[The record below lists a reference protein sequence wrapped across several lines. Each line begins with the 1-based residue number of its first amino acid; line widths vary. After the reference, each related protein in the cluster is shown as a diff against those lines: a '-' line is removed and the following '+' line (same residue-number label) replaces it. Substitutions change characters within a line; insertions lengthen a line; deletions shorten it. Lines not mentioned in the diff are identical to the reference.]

1 MRILNFTLLFAA
13 TTLAAQEPPRPPRSA
28 PAPAQAAMPALP
40 GLPMDA
46 PSPVAAPAQTA
57 APAPLAAPAPA
68 AAPAAPDEYRLLPPR
83 IGQTLG
89 PLDAIYIDAQG
100 QGRVI
105 APRPLTEEAREL
117 ARLQAEMARE
127 QSRMESEYTRDFA
140 RAQSEQAREM
150 ARMQSE
156 LAREQARMSSEEVR
170 EMARVQS
177 QMALEQ
183 ARIAT
188 TVGGS
193 LYYTPS
199 GHMLPTTMPRAWAQG
214 DPADSMYK
222 AAMDVMN
229 KGDYRKAATLLKEI
243 PVKFQYSQYA
253 AEAMYWQ
260 AHALYRVGSTT
271 DLQEALQTLESLKSK
286 YPNSRLRNSQADVG
300 ALQVRIAGVLNA
312 RGRGT
317 DDIVKRAL
325 SQNSNTCDREEA
337 QIRAAAL
344 NALMQTDPA
353 SATDYA
359 QKILA
364 KKDDCSRELRR
375 NAVFLIGNRP
385 GPTSVSTLI
394 NVAKTDP
401 SVDVRTSAINY
412 LGRMQSDD
420 ALAAIEELLKSSDDQ
435 QIQREA
441 VRALAN
447 NANPRARAG
456 IKALV
461 ERTDVSESLRTTA
474 LDALNPERATT
485 EDVAWLQGLYPKVES
500 ARLRSRIISAM
511 ARIGGTQNEKWF
523 TTLANNENESIE
535 VRLEALR
542 RAGTTMDIAAL
553 GRLYDQTGQRQLRY
567 ELVRQL
573 GSRKETESIDKLGD
587 IVKNGTDPEVRSRAM
602 NALINKKDERATKL
616 VMALLDRP

>member
-1 MRILNFTLLFAA
+1 MKLLTATLFLAA
-13 TTLAAQEPPRPPRSA
+13 TTLAAQEPPRPPAQSR
-28 PAPAQAAMPALP
+28 PAPMPAPAAMPALP
-40 GLPMDA
+40 ALPVDA
-46 PSPVAAPAQTA
+46 PSPVAAPSPMA
-57 APAPLAAPAPA
+57 APAPVAAPVE
-68 AAPAAPDEYRLLPPR
+68 PDEFRLLPPR
-83 IGQTLG
+83 IGQSLG

-100 QGRVI
+100 QGRVV

-127 QSRMESEYTRDFA
+127 RSRMESE
-140 RAQSEQAREM
+140 QVREM
-150 ARMQSE
+150 GRLQAE
-156 LAREQARMSSEEVR
+156 LARERARINTDEVR

-188 TVGGS
+188 TVNGMNYFYRGDAGLATS
-193 LYYTPS
+193 
-199 GHMLPTTMPRAWAQG
+199 MPRAWAQG
-214 DPADSMYK
+214 DPADSLYR

-260 AHALYRVGSTT
+260 AHALYRVGGTP

-300 ALQVRIAGVLNA
+300 ALQVRIAGVLNT
-312 RGRGT
+312 RGRGG
-317 DDIVKRAL
+317 DEIVKRAL
-325 SQNSNTCDREEA
+325 SQNTSTCDSEEA
-337 QIRAAAL
+337 QIRSAAL

-353 SATDYA
+353 AATDYA
-359 QKILA
+359 QKMLA

-385 GPTSVSTLI
+385 GPSSVSTLI
-394 NVAKTDP
+394 GVAKNDP

-412 LGRMQSDD
+412 LGRMQSDE

-461 ERTDVSESLRTTA
+461 ERTDVSETLRTTA
-474 LDALNPERATT
+474 LDALNPERATA
-485 EDVAWLQGLYPKVES
+485 EDVAWLQALYPKVES

>member
-1 MRILNFTLLFAA
+1 MRILNATLFFAA
-13 TTLAAQEPPRPPRSA
+13 TALAAQEPPRP
-28 PAPAQAAMPALP
+28 AQAPRAPRPAEPAVMPALP
-40 GLPMDA
+40 ALPVD
-46 PSPVAAPAQTA
+46 VAAPMP
-57 APAPLAAPAPA
+57 APAPVVAVEPL
-68 AAPAAPDEYRLLPPR
+68 DGLRLVAPR
-83 IGQTLG
+83 IGQSLG
-89 PLDAIYIDAQG
+89 PLDAIYIDEQG
-100 QGRVI
+100 QGRVVS
-105 APRPLTEEAREL
+105 PRPLTEEAREL

-127 QSRMESEYTRDFA
+127 QSRMD
-140 RAQSEQAREM
+140 SEQAREM
-150 ARMQSE
+150 ARLQGQM
-156 LAREQARMSSEEVR
+156 AREQARMQINTDEIR
-170 EMARVQS
+170 EMAR
-177 QMALEQ
+177 EQ

-188 TVGGS
+188 TISGG
-193 LYYTPS
+193 YAYAPMPS
-199 GHMLPTTMPRAWAQG
+199 GLPSSMPRAWAQG
-214 DPADSMYK
+214 DPADSLYK

-260 AHALYRVGSTT
+260 AHALYRVGGTP
-271 DLQEALQTLESLKSK
+271 DLQEALQVLETLKSK

-300 ALQVRIAGVLNA
+300 ALQVRIAGVLNT
-312 RGRGT
+312 RGRGG

-325 SQNSNTCDREEA
+325 AENSNTCDREEA
-337 QIRAAAL
+337 QIRSAAL

-353 SATDYA
+353 AATEYA
-359 QKILA
+359 QKMLA

-375 NAVFLIGNRP
+375 TAVFLIGNRP
-385 GPTSVSTLI
+385 GPASVSTLI
-394 NVAKTDP
+394 GVAKTDP

-461 ERTDVSESLRTTA
+461 ERTDVSETLRTTA
-474 LDALNPERATT
+474 LDALNPERATA
-485 EDVAWLQGLYPKVES
+485 EDVAWLQALYPKVES

-573 GSRKETESIDKLGD
+573 GSRKESESIDKLGD
-587 IVKNGTDPEVRSRAM
+587 IVRNGTDTEVRSRAI

>member
-1 MRILNFTLLFAA
+1 MRILTATLFLAA
-13 TTLAAQEPPRPPRSA
+13 TTLAAQEPPRPPAQSR
-28 PAPAQAAMPALP
+28 PAPMPAPAAMPALP
-40 GLPMDA
+40 ALPVDA
-46 PSPVAAPAQTA
+46 PSPVL
-57 APAPLAAPAPA
+57 APLP
-68 AAPAAPDEYRLLPPR
+68 PDEYRLTAPR

-100 QGRVI
+100 QGRVVS
-105 APRPLTEEAREL
+105 PRPLTEEAREL

-127 QSRMESEYTRDFA
+127 QSRMD
-140 RAQSEQAREM
+140 SEQIREM
-150 ARMQSE
+150 ARLQGE
-156 LAREQARMSSEEVR
+156 LAREQARMQINTDEIR

-177 QMALEQ
+177 RMALAQ
-183 ARIAT
+183 AGIAPT
-188 TVGGS
+188 ATSGYAYSLSSGG
-193 LYYTPS
+193 LPS
-199 GHMLPTTMPRAWAQG
+199 SMPRAWAQG
-214 DPADSMYK
+214 DPADSMYR

-260 AHALYRVGSTT
+260 AHALYRVGGTP
-271 DLQEALQTLESLKSK
+271 DLQEALQTLESMKSK

-300 ALQVRIAGVLNA
+300 ALQVRIAGVLNT
-312 RGRGT
+312 RGRGG
-317 DDIVKRAL
+317 DEIVKRAL
-325 SQNSNTCDREEA
+325 SQNTSTCDSEEA
-337 QIRAAAL
+337 QIRSAAL

-353 SATDYA
+353 AATDYA
-359 QKILA
+359 QKMLA

-385 GPTSVSTLI
+385 GPSSVSTLI
-394 NVAKTDP
+394 GVAKNDP

-412 LGRMQSDD
+412 LGRMQSDE

-461 ERTDVSESLRTTA
+461 ERTDVSETLRTTA
-474 LDALNPERATT
+474 LDALNPERATQ
-485 EDVAWLQGLYPKVES
+485 EDVAWLQALYPKVES

-523 TTLANNENESIE
+523 STLANNENESIE

>member
-1 MRILNFTLLFAA
+1 MRILNATLFFAA
-13 TTLAAQEPPRPPRSA
+13 TTLAAQEPPRPAQAPRA
-28 PAPAQAAMPALP
+28 PRPAEPAAMPALP
-40 GLPMDA
+40 ALPVDA
-46 PSPVAAPAQTA
+46 PTPLP
-57 APAPLAAPAPA
+57 APAPVVAVEPLDGLRIVA
-68 AAPAAPDEYRLLPPR
+68 PR

-89 PLDAIYIDAQG
+89 PLDAIYLDGQG

-117 ARLQAEMARE
+117 ARLQAELARE
-127 QSRMESEYTRDFA
+127 QSRMESET
-140 RAQSEQAREM
+140 AREM
-150 ARMQSE
+150 ACLESQM
-156 LAREQARMSSEEVR
+156 AREQARINTDEIR

-193 LYYTPS
+193 FYYTPS
-199 GHMLPTTMPRAWAQG
+199 GSMLPSTMPRAWAQG
-214 DPADSMYK
+214 DPADSLYR

-260 AHALYRVGSTT
+260 AHALYRVGGTP
-271 DLQEALQTLESLKSK
+271 DLQEALQTLETLKSK

-300 ALQVRIAGVLNA
+300 ALQVRIAGVLNT
-312 RGRGT
+312 RGRGG

-325 SQNSNTCDREEA
+325 AENSNICDREEA
-337 QIRAAAL
+337 QIRSAAL

-353 SATDYA
+353 AATDYA
-359 QKILA
+359 QKMLA

-385 GPTSVSTLI
+385 GPSSVATLI
-394 NVAKTDP
+394 SVAKTDP

-461 ERTDVSESLRTTA
+461 ERNDVSEALRTTA
-474 LDALNPERATT
+474 LDALNPERATQ
-485 EDVAWLQGLYPKVES
+485 EDVAWLQGLYTKMES
-500 ARLRSRIISAM
+500 PRLRSRIISAM

-553 GRLYDQTGQRQLRY
+553 GRLYDQTGQRQLRM

-573 GSRKETESIDKLGD
+573 GSRKETESIDKLGE
-587 IVKNGTDPEVRSRAM
+587 IVKSGTDPEVRSRAM
-602 NALINKKDERATKL
+602 TALINKKDERATKL
-616 VMALLDRP
+616 VMSLLDRP